1 MYSSQRLFMEQKMD
15 TNRLT
20 FNYLSRYTSV
30 IGIQIIIRYYI
41 CKALFVTFKNK
52 IYKNSKD
59 MLLYLYKKTQQSNLI
74 GMIYM
79 LAGRGET

>member
-41 CKALFVTFKNK
+41 CKALFVKLKKKKSIKTVKTCYC
-52 IYKNSKD
+52 IYI
-59 MLLYLYKKTQQSNLI
+59 KKHNNQI
-74 GMIYM
+74 
-79 LAGRGET
+79 

>member
-52 IYKNSKD
+52 IKYIKTVKTC
-59 MLLYLYKKTQQSNLI
+59 YCIYIKKHNNQI
-74 GMIYM
+74 
-79 LAGRGET
+79 